1 MNKHKLTIIY
11 TYVYLFQQLN
21 VVCKKLIIFNC
32 NTRWIL
38 NYTLHAVCF
47 TIRNWGKYLISDIMH
62 IVKLA
67 CQGCTRSS
75 KVSVHVRIHV
85 RLLKYKSDI
94 FCSALH
100 SCIIEMIQSFITYL
114 VKKNH

>member
-1 MNKHKLTIIY
+1 MW
-11 TYVYLFQQLN
+11 YV
-21 VVCKKLIIFNC
+21 KKLIIFNC

-67 CQGCTRSS
+67 CQGCTSLS
-75 KVSVHVRIHV
+75 KVSVHVRIHVHV

-114 VKKNH
+114 VKKKPTN